1 MDTNE
6 CNVIVA
12 GQLFIRCLFTTWY
25 KKFTNVGV
33 KNIEYDGED
42 LSTLSVKLIFIVKD
56 YITYFRN
63 NALPLVYQLPIT
75 ILTEPERFMEFAYSV
90 CKRLYN
96 KPNWE
101 SKVQRFFLNSVFLFD
116 ILHQFQYISCHR
128 VANAVPELMFQVF
141 KDTHLQVNSNDGGGL
156 SALRIYFDFVITNHP
171 WRLSTMSDVLSLI
184 GDAILKELEILK
196 QSEQRNPT
204 INNMMHMTLM
214 SDMHRIM
221 GQPPLL
227 NDNVCPFCQC
237 QCIKNYWIFTK
248 CPNIEKLTLMEKFLL
263 RND

>member
-1 MDTNE
+1 MDDSHSENSVIDVSDVYDLDCCSTMDTNE

-12 GQLFIRCLFTTWY
+12 GQQFILCLFTTLY
-25 KKFTNVGV
+25 KKFTNAGV

-63 NALPLVYQLPIT
+63 NALFFSLRIT

-101 SKVQRFFLNSVFLFD
+101 SKVQRFLLNSVFLID
-116 ILHQFQYISCHR
+116 ILLQFQYISCHR

-141 KDTHLQVNSNDGGGL
+141 KDIHLQVNLNDGGGP
-156 SALRIYFDFVITNHP
+156 SALRTYFDFVITNHP

-184 GDAILKELEILK
+184 GDAIIKELEKLK
-196 QSEQRNPT
+196 
-204 INNMMHMTLM
+204 
-214 SDMHRIM
+214 
-221 GQPPLL
+221 
-227 NDNVCPFCQC
+227 
-237 QCIKNYWIFTK
+237 
-248 CPNIEKLTLMEKFLL
+248 
-263 RND
+263 